1 MAEKAWDDLSP
12 SYRSRLLGAT
22 RSGKL
27 TGTPVP
33 AADAERVARQYR
45 AAGGD
50 LRSALGRAPRVL
62 ARGAAP
68 KVATQRVARGIGTE
82 SDDRALG
89 RWRRSRSAP
98 KWIPVDPAVI
108 GNDTA
113 AILSQIIQVPSE
125 WNQVNFAEQSDGSF
139 LMTVISRDR
148 TKQTVTLQDRNQVS
162 EVATLLN
169 ETSRRGMAANE
180 KEKKRLDDQWRR
192 GKRRRS
198 LKVNISYG
206 RAGAAVGPSATAAPG
221 EAPVPKTA
229 EELFGQSVGPAFQSS
244 GGAAP
249 RPAASRSANRKKNE
263 PNKSTQKKTTNKNQP
278 AKKKPAPAKK
288 STARRRAPARPLGIL
303 EDVIATINEAVQVGE
318 LDTETAVNAIQAQID
333 ALQKQ
338 IDRLQGR

>member
-1 MAEKAWDDLSP
+1 MAEKAWEDLSP
-12 SYRSRLLGAT
+12 GYRSRLLGAT

-50 LRSALGRAPRVL
+50 LRSALGRKPR
-62 ARGAAP
+62 AATGAAP
-68 KVATQRVARGIGTE
+68 KVATERVSRGIGTE
-82 SDDRALG
+82 ADDRALG

-98 KWIPVDPAVI
+98 KWIPVDPAAI

-113 AILSQIIQVPSE
+113 AILSQLVQAPSE
-125 WNQVNFAEQSDGSF
+125 WNRVDFAEQSDGSF
-139 LMTVISRDR
+139 LMTVTSRDR
-148 TKQTVTLQDRNQVS
+148 SKQTVTLQDRNQVS

-169 ETSRRGMAANE
+169 ETSRRGMAANTAE
-180 KEKKRLDDQWRR
+180 QKRLDDQWRR

-206 RAGAAVGPSATAAPG
+206 RAGAAVGASATAAPG

-229 EELFGQSVGPAFQSS
+229 EELFGQSVGPAFESGR
-244 GGAAP
+244 GGAAQ

-263 PNKSTQKKTTNKNQP
+263 PKKSTQKKTTNKNQP

-288 STARRRAPARPLGIL
+288 STARRKAPARPLGIL
-303 EDVIATINEAVQVGE
+303 EDFIATIAEAVEVGE
-318 LDTETAVNAIQAQID
+318 VDTQAAVDAIQAQIE